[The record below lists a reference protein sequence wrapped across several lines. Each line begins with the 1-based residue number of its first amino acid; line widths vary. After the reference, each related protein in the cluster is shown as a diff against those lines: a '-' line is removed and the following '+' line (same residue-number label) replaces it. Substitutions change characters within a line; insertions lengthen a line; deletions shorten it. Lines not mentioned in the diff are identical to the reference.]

1 MWKAF
6 VYLGD
11 LCLSEKSFHL
21 FLQLLCNAKINHF
34 IFFGAVFT
42 EATHFVDFIQNKLH
56 YIVHNRS
63 MWGQNVI
70 KLHYIVHLGVIRIC
84 IHIFIHI
91 ISKSKMKKSL
101 NVGSKCHQVLSKVV
115 VYVMYKTLLIHLRYG
130 KK

>member
-1 MWKAF
+1 MQCKN
-6 VYLGD
+6 
-11 LCLSEKSFHL
+11 KSFH
-21 FLQLLCNAKINHF
+21 I
-34 IFFGAVFT
+34 FGAVFT

-56 YIVHNRS
+56 YI
-63 MWGQNVI
+63 
-70 KLHYIVHLGVIRIC
+70 VIRIC

-115 VYVMYKTLLIHLRYG
+115 VYVMYKTLLIHMRYG

>member
-56 YIVHNRS
+56 H
-63 MWGQNVI
+63 
-70 KLHYIVHLGVIRIC
+70 IVHLGVELY
-84 IHIFIHI
+84 
-91 ISKSKMKKSL
+91 SKSL
-101 NVGSKCHQVLSKVV
+101 NVGSKCHQVLSKVA

>member
-56 YIVHNRS
+56 YIVH
-63 MWGQNVI
+63 
-70 KLHYIVHLGVIRIC
+70 LGVELIR
-84 IHIFIHI
+84 IFIHI